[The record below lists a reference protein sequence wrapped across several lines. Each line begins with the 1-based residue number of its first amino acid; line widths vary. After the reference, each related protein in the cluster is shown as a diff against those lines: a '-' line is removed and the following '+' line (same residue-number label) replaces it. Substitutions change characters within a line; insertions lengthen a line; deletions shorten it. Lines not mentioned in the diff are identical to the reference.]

1 MAMKYF
7 ENYLANLA
15 RTPNEEYRELKQATI
30 DSIWEDTTEL
40 FNIEQIDAMCK
51 VQEQIQVWLDT
62 VTDAIVNA
70 EKNADDYRQIYFRD
84 VNYSVIRGTY
94 YQFDDNIWL
103 TYEGS
108 NEIDTSSSCKVR
120 RCNNTL
126 RWVNDIGEVISIPCV
141 IDYNL
146 QSPSQQVTKD
156 ITTANGHITVIVQ
169 GNEYTHSLKKNQRF
183 IFNGIPYKF
192 IAINNYMQNDYVTK
206 ETPLLFFEMYWD
218 TLQNTDNEIDN
229 IADDTRDDYRISLN
243 VNEVDILS
251 NIDNIEIMV
260 INAFKNGEQM
270 ELSPRFE
277 CYSTDPNIIVMDSD
291 NINEYIIFTEQLAG
305 YESSIHFRIFGNE
318 KTDIEV
324 PLVVK
329 EEIIP
334 TSNIVFKVE
343 PNPERLFLHESVEMV
358 GKLYKDGIEIDDID
372 VNCVASGIPIDKYTL
387 VKDNENANIWRL
399 SNIAFAIYPK
409 DKLNLLFTTIYEDIE
424 YTDSFVVEF
433 KGYY

>member
-30 DSIWEDTTEL
+30 DSVWEDTTEL

-62 VTDAIVNA
+62 VTDAIVNT

-169 GNEYTHSLKKNQRF
+169 GNEYTHSLK
-183 IFNGIPYKF
+183 
-192 IAINNYMQNDYVTK
+192 
-206 ETPLLFFEMYWD
+206 
-218 TLQNTDNEIDN
+218 
-229 IADDTRDDYRISLN
+229 N
-243 VNEVDILS
+243 VALCE
-251 NIDNIEIMV
+251 
-260 INAFKNGEQM
+260 
-270 ELSPRFE
+270 
-277 CYSTDPNIIVMDSD
+277 
-291 NINEYIIFTEQLAG
+291 
-305 YESSIHFRIFGNE
+305 
-318 KTDIEV
+318 
-324 PLVVK
+324 
-329 EEIIP
+329 
-334 TSNIVFKVE
+334 
-343 PNPERLFLHESVEMV
+343 
-358 GKLYKDGIEIDDID
+358 
-372 VNCVASGIPIDKYTL
+372 
-387 VKDNENANIWRL
+387 
-399 SNIAFAIYPK
+399 
-409 DKLNLLFTTIYEDIE
+409 
-424 YTDSFVVEF
+424 
-433 KGYY
+433 